1 MNKILEYQRL
11 EGELINIDKKIINSN
26 AMKMIDQESEKS
38 NSARNEMKQL
48 DKRAGELIASFQ
60 KLQGIMKTNIQN
72 IERLEKQK
80 VEVSDREKLKQV
92 YDNIKKVNDNL
103 NIIEQRLN
111 NINKD
116 IDYVL
121 KKFKRVKEVA
131 DSSRTKKMQAQS
143 QVDQMKEN
151 ATIQKEKLQQQMR
164 NIEKTIEPKLFEN
177 YLKARKENV
186 FPVYVQAIE
195 EKDGMRCGGC
205 KSVLPVSITG
215 KLKDNGFVECEECRR
230 TIYIKK

>member
-11 EGELINIDKKIINSN
+11 EGELINIEKKIANST
-26 AMKMIDQESEKS
+26 AMKMVDQENEKS
-38 NSARNEMKQL
+38 NTARNEMKEL
-48 DKRAGELIASFQ
+48 DKKAGDLIASFQ

-72 IERLEKQK
+72 IEYLEKQK
-80 VEVSDREKLKQV
+80 VEVSDREKLKKV

-116 IDYVL
+116 IEFVL
-121 KKFKRVKEVA
+121 KKFKRVKETA
-131 DSSRTKKMQAQS
+131 DSSKTKKMQAQT
-143 QVDQMKEN
+143 QLDQLKQN
-151 ATIQKEKLQQQMR
+151 ATMQKEKLQQQMK
-164 NIEKTIEPKLFEN
+164 NIEKTIEPRLFEN
-177 YLKARKENV
+177 YQKARKENV

-205 KSVLPVSITG
+205 KTVLPIGRMG

-230 TIYIKK
+230 TIYINK